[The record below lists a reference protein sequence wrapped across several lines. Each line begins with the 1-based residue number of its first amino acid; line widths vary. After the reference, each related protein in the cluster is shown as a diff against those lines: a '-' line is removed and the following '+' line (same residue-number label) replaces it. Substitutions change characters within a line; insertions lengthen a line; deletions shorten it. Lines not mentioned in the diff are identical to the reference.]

1 MMDPWIAVAVAI
13 LVLAVFL
20 AGLLVPRKQRT
31 VRAPITDAKLDAI
44 NARLTTL
51 EGKQTQN
58 DHDVRNIRMAMQS
71 MPTKDSLNEV
81 RLVVAGLNG
90 KVDGMHDTLTTNG
103 HSLRRIEDF
112 LINAALPNIAGKG
125 TEATK

>member
-1 MMDPWIAVAVAI
+1 MTDPWIAVAVAAFVI
-13 LVLAVFL
+13 VLFLAALAV
-20 AGLLVPRKQRT
+20 PRRPRT
-31 VRAPITDAKLDAI
+31 VRAPATDAKLDAI

-71 MPTKDSLNEV
+71 VPTKDRLNEV
-81 RLVVAGLNG
+81 LVQVSTISG
-90 KVDGMHDTLTTNG
+90 KVDGMHDTLATNG

-112 LINAALPNIAGKG
+112 LIAAALPTVAGKG
-125 TEATK
+125 HEAPK